1 MKKITL
7 YHGSAEII
15 EKPEFGKGKPYNDYG
30 LGFYCTE
37 HVELAKEWACP
48 TLQNGYVNKYEFNAK
63 GLTVLDLSDE
73 KYHCLNWLAILME
86 NRRMILTAA
95 LAKRGRDYILDNFL
109 PNYKSYDIIKGYRA
123 DDSYFAFVR
132 AFVNSQI
139 SVRQLRAAMSLGDLG
154 EQIVLKSKL
163 AFERIEYAGSEPVD
177 ASIYFPRRKERD
189 RLAKTAYQRESS
201 DLDTEGLY
209 IRDIIARGIKNGD
222 QILR

>member
-1 MKKITL
+1 MKKLTL

-30 LGFYCTE
+30 IGFYCTE
-37 HVELAKEWACP
+37 HVELAKEWACS
-48 TLQNGYVNKYEFNAK
+48 TLKDGYVNKYEFNAK
-63 GLTVLDLSDE
+63 GLTILDLSE
-73 KYHCLNWLAILME
+73 EEYSVLNWLAILME
-86 NRRMILTAA
+86 NRRIILTAP
-95 LAKRGRDYILDNFL
+95 LAKRGRDYILENFL
-109 PNYKSYDIIKGYRA
+109 PDYRSYDIIKGYRA

-139 SVRQLRAAMSLGDLG
+139 SVRQLKAAMSLGDLG

-163 AFERIEYAGSEPVD
+163 AFERIEYAGSESVD

-201 DLDTEGLY
+201 DFDTEGLY
-209 IRDIIARGIKNGD
+209 IRDIITRGIKNGD
-222 QILR
+222 KILR